1 MDLKKELM
9 EFVEANNW
17 FSLEDSKNAES
28 VIDVYLKTYKKQ
40 YDIQRVSQQR
50 ELLKTFCKYIDIES
64 RAHPDDVA
72 TDIENHIKV
81 FNCG

>member
-9 EFVEANNW
+9 EFVEANNL

-40 YDIQRVSQQR
+40 CAIHGVSNCKHHIEKLWYANGETHADCADCGE
-50 ELLKTFCKYIDIES
+50 ELY
-64 RAHPDDVA
+64 
-72 TDIENHIKV
+72 
-81 FNCG
+81 